1 LARGAGRAGLAWLRF
16 PPFRSARAGGR
27 FPLRL
32 AWLGL
37 AWPVKRVRAGYL
49 PLALVVSSGY
59 YSYYY

>member
-1 LARGAGRAGLAWLRF
+1 MAWLRF